1 MLETLT
7 GGVFAADMEGEV
19 NSYRQNL
26 QVEYVNMLVGAMNSK
41 ANGHNVRA
49 AIFAQVLALADV
61 LQAKVNGPD
70 FTGLNAATRAHS
82 QYLDFILRKAL
93 AVED

>member
-1 MLETLT
+1 M
-7 GGVFAADMEGEV
+7 

-26 QVEYVNMLVGAMNSK
+26 QVEYVSMLIGAMNNK

-49 AIFAQVLALADV
+49 AIFAQVLLLADV

-70 FTGLNAATRAHS
+70 FTGLNAAARAHS
-82 QYLDFILRKAL
+82 QYLGFILRSAG
-93 AVED
+93 VDD